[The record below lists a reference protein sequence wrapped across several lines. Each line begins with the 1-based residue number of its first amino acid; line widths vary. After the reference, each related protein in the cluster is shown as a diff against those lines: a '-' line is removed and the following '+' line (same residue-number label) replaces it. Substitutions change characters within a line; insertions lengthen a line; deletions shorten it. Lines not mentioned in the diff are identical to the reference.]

1 MNVISDLEN
10 FFVSNVRIV
19 MINSNFSFGSN
30 ISQERLKNIMNNDKY
45 STENPE
51 NVWRIASFQ
60 PEKYTGL
67 NSKYLTSDFRHSNT
81 LTELPKKID
90 EQVSILVFRS
100 GKVTITGAKNTTDL
114 LEAYKTITNLVRTN
128 KDSVYIP
135 TRVSSVKPPN
145 KLKGIKKK
153 ELKNAKDKN

>member
-1 MNVISDLEN
+1 
-10 FFVSNVRIV
+10 
-19 MINSNFSFGSN
+19 
-30 ISQERLKNIMNNDKY
+30 
-45 STENPE
+45 
-51 NVWRIASFQ
+51 
-60 PEKYTGL
+60 
-67 NSKYLTSDFRHSNT
+67 
-81 LTELPKKID
+81 
-90 EQVSILVFRS
+90 
-100 GKVTITGAKNTTDL
+100 L